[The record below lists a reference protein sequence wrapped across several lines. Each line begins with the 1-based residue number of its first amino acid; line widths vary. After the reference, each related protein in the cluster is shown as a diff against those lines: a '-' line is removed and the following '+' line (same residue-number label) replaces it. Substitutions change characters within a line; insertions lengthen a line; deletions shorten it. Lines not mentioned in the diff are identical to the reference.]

1 MAGADALRREHGTGG
16 ARVTQVFLSYAKEP
30 DDPSHQESVLR
41 LWEFL
46 RSCGIDAELD
56 LGNAYERRD
65 WALWMAEQIREAD
78 YVLVIASPAYRRS
91 AEGRGE
97 AHEEPGVQWEARL
110 IREAYYADRHAVKRI
125 VPVVL
130 PGRSAEGVPDFLAPA
145 TSTVYAVSDFT
156 VEGAEKLLRL
166 LTDQPE
172 FVPRPLGAI
181 PVLQPRQVP
190 PPGPVTPRPQPAPA
204 VRNVVTGDVN
214 GVVIQVGNAGSVTV
228 PGTPGIRIGEGADP
242 RTERA
247 FEDASRRAGGRL
259 GAPTGRAYPE
269 GPGFVQHFT
278 GSGGGGAVICAVA
291 GKPAVVVA
299 GPVWDDLSGVPG
311 FPDGPGFPVTDGT
324 DAAARVVDL
333 DGGAW
338 KKGGLHRDPATGSAW
353 WHPEPRLS
361 RNAREAFRLP
371 VAGRADLTVRAV
383 ATLPWQLDDDAEITR
398 RTRVLIEAA
407 LPEAPISTLLPALSL
422 LRRARTAPVRWERA
436 SGPDVRQ
443 TGQDAR
449 YDCTVRSPAGGGTAV
464 RAVAR
469 ILLPAGRP
477 WAVTVSVEFQANFAA
492 WASARPGGTAADLR
506 VTANEIVELWTAAWH
521 TATVV
526 VPGALVPD
534 PECAALLAPPA
545 VELHVKADTSLP
557 AVADLSVFGKPT
569 GLPGPEGAA
578 TVVAPIGLGRTERRA
593 WAARALTRMARDWG
607 FADAEEAEPGEPI
620 R

>member
-1 MAGADALRREHGTGG
+1 
-16 ARVTQVFLSYAKEP
+16 
-30 DDPSHQESVLR
+30 
-41 LWEFL
+41 
-46 RSCGIDAELD
+46 
-56 LGNAYERRD
+56 
-65 WALWMAEQIREAD
+65 
-78 YVLVIASPAYRRS
+78 
-91 AEGRGE
+91 
-97 AHEEPGVQWEARL
+97 
-110 IREAYYADRHAVKRI
+110 
-125 VPVVL
+125 
-130 PGRSAEGVPDFLAPA
+130 
-145 TSTVYAVSDFT
+145 
-156 VEGAEKLLRL
+156 
-166 LTDQPE
+166 
-172 FVPRPLGAI
+172 
-181 PVLQPRQVP
+181 
-190 PPGPVTPRPQPAPA
+190 
-204 VRNVVTGDVN
+204 VVTGDVN

-247 FEDASRRAGGRL
+247 FEEAARRAGGRL
-259 GAPTGRAYPE
+259 GAPAGRAYPE

-278 GSGGGGAVICAVA
+278 GGAVICAVA

-299 GPVWDDLSGVPG
+299 GPVWDDLSALPG
-311 FPDGPGFPVTDGT
+311 FRGGPGFPTSDHT
-324 DAAARVVDL
+324 DAASRVVDL

-338 KKGGLHRDPATGSAW
+338 KKGVLHRDPATRSAW

-361 RNAREAFRLP
+361 RNAQEALRLP
-371 VAGRADLTVRAV
+371 VAGPADLTVRVV
-383 ATLPWQLDDDAEITR
+383 ATLPWQLGDDVEITR
-398 RTRVLIEAA
+398 RTRDLIEAA

-422 LRRARTAPVRWERA
+422 LRRARTAPARWERA
-436 SGPDVRQ
+436 RGPDVRQ
-443 TGQDAR
+443 TGRDAR
-449 YDCTVRSPAGGGTAV
+449 YDYTVRSPAGGSTAV

-492 WASARPGGTAADLR
+492 WASARPDGTAAGLR

-545 VELHVKADTSLP
+545 VELHIKADTSLS
-557 AVADLSVFGKPT
+557 AVADLTAFGKPG
-569 GLPGPEGAA
+569 GLPGPQGAV

-607 FADAEEAEPGEPI
+607 FADAEEAEEAEPGERI